1 MGIVVNQM
9 KHCKPVVFFLFTLL
23 ITATANVIAKDK
35 YIVFDNPVYQANS
48 EKVEIIE
55 FFWYGCPH
63 CFRLEDSLN
72 NWFEKN
78 SDYVELTKIPAN
90 LGNKSLAHAKA
101 FFTAEKL
108 GILESIHPRIY
119 NDINKQN
126 KSLSS
131 ISSIRKI
138 FIEAGISALDFDTT
152 YSSSGV
158 REKVRYA
165 QALWSSFA
173 LKGVPAIIINRKYG
187 TSLSL
192 AGGSE
197 QMFDV
202 MNMLINMERNTL
214 EK

>member
-1 MGIVVNQM
+1 MGIMVIQM
-9 KHCKPVVFFLFTLL
+9 KRCLFRICFLFILL
-23 ITATANVIAKDK
+23 ITATANVNAKEK
-35 YIVFDNPVYQANS
+35 YIAFDNPVYQAAS
-48 EKVEIIE
+48 DKVEVIE

-63 CFRLEDSLN
+63 CYRLEGSLN

-78 SDYVELTKIPAN
+78 SDHVELTKIPAN
-90 LGNKSLAHAKA
+90 LGNKSLAHAKV

-108 GILESIHPRIY
+108 GILESIHPIIY
-119 NDINKQN
+119 DAIHKKN

-152 YSSSGV
+152 YSSSEV
-158 REKVRYA
+158 REKIRYA
-165 QALWSSFA
+165 QALWNSFG

-197 QMFDV
+197 QMFGV